1 MIQPGDIDY
10 VPAIYREFGGER
22 FTLGDLHRKVCR
34 ATNPA
39 MHPHVEA
46 EYRELLARL
55 EGLVERSPG
64 PRGGEG
70 YCLTTRGVSCA
81 TRLQAKQ
88 QRSAA

>member
-10 VPAIYREFGGER
+10 VPAIYREFGSER
-22 FTLGDLHRKVCR
+22 FTLADLHCKVCR
-34 ATNPA
+34 ATNPI
-39 MHPHVEA
+39 MRGDVEA
-46 EYRELLARL
+46 DYRLLMWRL
-55 EGLVERSPG
+55 EGFIEASPG

-81 TRLQAKQ
+81 MRLQAKQ